1 MPDETDPR
9 LSAIAQNVSRRSLT
23 ASQRALAIVT
33 VNAWRRSGVTNKGGL
48 EDPPTKTTNELSNLS
63 NTSEKTI
70 KRAKKVITDAVHEVI
85 EAVQSGNALEVAADN
100 MGVRWD
106 QEVLL
111 DTH

>member
-1 MPDETDPR
+1 
-9 LSAIAQNVSRRSLT
+9 
-23 ASQRALAIVT
+23 
-33 VNAWRRSGVTNKGGL
+33 
-48 EDPPTKTTNELSNLS
+48 LSNLS

>member
-9 LSAIAQNVSRRSLT
+9 LSAIVHNVSRRSLT

-33 VNAWRRSGVTNKGGL
+33 VNAWRRSGVTNKAHPQDAP
-48 EDPPTKTTNELSNLS
+48 EKSKKELSEMS
-63 NTSEKTI
+63 KTSTATI
-70 KRAKKVITDAVHEVI
+70 DRAKKVITDAVHEVI
-85 EAVQSGNALEVAADN
+85 EAVQSGNALEAAADN